1 VFHLC
6 ASVAEIFARFAALRL
21 CVKTGSVR
29 ALASWSEIPFS
40 GAPHPSRLLTGT
52 HLAGFGSGM
61 PFLTIFTPRSRIFG
75 AETGISMIETGISAT
90 KTGISVTET
99 AISVTETAIS
109 MTETAISVAKTG
121 ISMTETGIRGANL
134 HRHRR
139 VDDGDVLHAGAHH
152 HADRPDDGHGIP
164 GAGARAGRQHRS
176 KRLVHARLQHR

>member
-1 VFHLC
+1 
-6 ASVAEIFARFAALRL
+6 
-21 CVKTGSVR
+21 
-29 ALASWSEIPFS
+29 
-40 GAPHPSRLLTGT
+40 
-52 HLAGFGSGM
+52 M
-61 PFLTIFTPRSRIFG
+61 TIFTPRSRIFG